1 MVALSC
7 PLNNRNHVTLKA
19 VLLSKKKQCCTWNV
33 KIEMLVAIVPAA
45 FDHFPSWNG
54 IKCCQRLRCPFGQCP
69 CGERAGWSKDDWA
82 VLVRLEVANNDG
94 RWWLHF
100 LFFPA
105 HQTQTIKFLFMPHV
119 SLTESDAEY
128 YFVNNKEIELWKDL
142 SAFSFLHSFYIF
154 YSLFS
159 WRSGIRRSGM
169 HLSAPFAPPGPL
181 AKTWVAVLPAWSTR
195 KIRKRT
201 QRRDGTT
208 VVWSLGSV
216 GSVGIGWIMVWWT
229 VIPDSVWPCIMS

>member
-119 SLTESDAEY
+119 SLTESDAEC

-159 WRSGIRRSGM
+159 
-169 HLSAPFAPPGPL
+169 
-181 AKTWVAVLPAWSTR
+181 
-195 KIRKRT
+195 
-201 QRRDGTT
+201 
-208 VVWSLGSV
+208 
-216 GSVGIGWIMVWWT
+216 
-229 VIPDSVWPCIMS
+229 